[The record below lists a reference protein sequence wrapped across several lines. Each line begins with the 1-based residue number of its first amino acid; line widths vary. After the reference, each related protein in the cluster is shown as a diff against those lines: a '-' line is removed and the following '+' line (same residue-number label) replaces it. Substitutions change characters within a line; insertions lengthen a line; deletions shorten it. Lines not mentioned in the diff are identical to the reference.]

1 MHPLWTVEL
10 SQNAA
15 RDFDGIVR
23 YTRDNFG
30 SHQAMN
36 YSGQI
41 AHTIQEL
48 SVRGPD
54 HPLARD
60 RSELLPGIRSIRI
73 QRESQKARHIVFFKA
88 IFEMSARKLVVVRIL
103 HDSMD
108 FAEHL

>member
-15 RDFDGIVR
+15 RDFDEIVR

-30 SHQAMN
+30 IHQAMS
-36 YSGQI
+36 YSGLI

-48 SVRGPD
+48 SERGPD
-54 HPLARD
+54 HPLATD

-73 QRESQKARHIVFFKA
+73 QRESQKARHVVFFKA
-88 IFEMSARKLVVVRIL
+88 ISEMSARKLVVVRIL

>member
-30 SHQAMN
+30 IHQAMS
-36 YSGQI
+36 YSGLI

-48 SVRGPD
+48 SERGPD
-54 HPLARD
+54 HCTSFPTGSL
-60 RSELLPGIRSIRI
+60 
-73 QRESQKARHIVFFKA
+73 
-88 IFEMSARKLVVVRIL
+88 LVVPGGGI
-103 HDSMD
+103 S
-108 FAEHL
+108 FAGPFC